1 MRIPSRQTYKQWI
14 RYEMI
19 FCLGMVL
26 GALIFLLFYGK
37 ELDRLHLELKALEN
51 QSQHFE
57 DQVKKYEEQNNS
69 RNTKKLTVENIEI
82 HLEDPKPEDKFIEL
96 ELQKRIGREMKFLE
110 GKSLESVDDL
120 HLLVWQHFKERTYKL
135 GDRTVKVELR
145 NMTIYQTVHLYL
157 IAKLEQ
163 PTP

>member
-1 MRIPSRQTYKQWI
+1 MRIPSRQTYRQWI

-37 ELDRLHLELKALEN
+37 ELDRLHLQLKALEN
-51 QSQHFE
+51 ENQHYINLN
-57 DQVKKYEEQNNS
+57 KKHEEQNKSNS
-69 RNTKKLTVENIEI
+69 PRKLTVENIEI
-82 HLEDPKPEDKFIEL
+82 HLEEPKPDDKFIEL
-96 ELQKRIGREMKFLE
+96 ELQKRIGQEMKFIE
-110 GKSLESVDDL
+110 GKSLESVNDL
-120 HLLVWQHFKERTYKL
+120 HLLIRQHFKERTYRL

-145 NMTIYQTVHLYL
+145 TITIYQTVHLYL
-157 IAKLEQ
+157 FAKIEQ